1 MSIKAA
7 FFWFAVT
14 FFALPSQAQVWEEE
28 PASNETAAPD
38 PQDAGESDA
47 AGGVPEDNKEVAPVG
62 DPLIIKSK
70 EVFKRVNR
78 LDLAGAFGYSPIKG
92 TFSEDALGFSF
103 WATFPSLDQGF
114 LPGLN
119 DSFNFEAGLYA
130 EWAWSGIS
138 VIRHYFNFM
147 PAVGARWNFHLT
159 RKWTLYSAARVGLQ
173 FGEAGFRPG
182 GAGAIGASWQLT
194 PDMALKAELDTR
206 QFVNLGVSFPY

>member
-7 FFWFAVT
+7 IFWFAITV
-14 FFALPSQAQVWEEE
+14 FALPSQAQVWEEDTNV
-28 PASNETAAPD
+28 SETAGSA

-47 AGGVPEDNKEVAPVG
+47 PGGVPEDNSPAAPQA
-62 DPLIIKSK
+62 DPFIIKSK
-70 EVFKRVNR
+70 DVFKRVNR
-78 LDLAGAFGYSPIKG
+78 LDLAGAFGYSPVYG
-92 TFSEDALGFSF
+92 TFSENTLGFSF

-119 DSFNFEAGLYA
+119 DSFNLEAGLYA

-138 VIRHYFNFM
+138 VIRHYFTFM